1 MGKEMPSAARSFFS
15 SSVRYSVAAFLSEE
29 VEGGEGLWEDDWGL
43 AAETSEDTDPLMPE
57 E

>member
-1 MGKEMPSAARSFFS
+1 M
-15 SSVRYSVAAFLSEE
+15 AAFLSEEE
-29 VEGGEGLWEDDWGL
+29 VEGGEGLCEEDDWGL